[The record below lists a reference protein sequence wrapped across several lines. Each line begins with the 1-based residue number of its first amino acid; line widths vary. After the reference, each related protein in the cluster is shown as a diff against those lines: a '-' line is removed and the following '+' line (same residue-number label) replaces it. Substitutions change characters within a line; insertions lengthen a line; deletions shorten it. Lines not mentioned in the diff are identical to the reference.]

1 MKTTSINFQLPE
13 AWPWHERYGT
23 WCRFPGLG
31 NNSCQIRLS
40 SFITTF
46 DQLSLKTPEGQLF
59 IHFLSA
65 DAIIGISDD
74 NVFVPQETDFA
85 NNIARAVVDTFPAGS
100 TRSGVHPYVWS
111 MDTL

>member
-23 WCRFPGLG
+23 RRAAFH
-31 NNSCQIRLS
+31 
-40 SFITTF
+40 T
-46 DQLSLKTPEGQLF
+46 LF
-59 IHFLSA
+59 TA

>member
-46 DQLSLKTPEGQLF
+46 DMLSLKTP
-59 IHFLSA
+59 
-65 DAIIGISDD
+65 
-74 NVFVPQETDFA
+74 
-85 NNIARAVVDTFPAGS
+85 
-100 TRSGVHPYVWS
+100 
-111 MDTL
+111 

>member
-1 MKTTSINFQLPE
+1 LSNTFKQF
-13 AWPWHERYGT
+13 HHD
-23 WCRFPGLG
+23 
-31 NNSCQIRLS
+31 IRHA
-40 SFITTF
+40 FAENTRRAAFHT
-46 DQLSLKTPEGQLF
+46 LF
-59 IHFLSA
+59 TA